1 MDQLTTVLVTVIVL
15 AVLFALLRR
24 GWTARVRRQSG
35 IAAPAA
41 PPTGIEEREPRLVV
55 PGMYVSTTESGAPLE
70 RIAAHGLGVRARA
83 TALVLDD
90 GVLLDR
96 QGAPALFV
104 PAADLVG
111 VGTSSGMVGK
121 FVEKDGL
128 AVLTWK
134 LGSTV
139 VDTGFRTQRAEDKQR
154 LLAAVE
160 AIAPAPHS

>member
-24 GWTARVRRQSG
+24 GWNTRVRRQAG
-35 IAAPAA
+35 IAAPPA
-41 PPTGIEEREPRLVV
+41 PPAWIEEREPRLVV

-83 TALVLDD
+83 RALVLDD
-90 GVLLDR
+90 GVLYDR
-96 QGAPALFV
+96 EGAPALFV
-104 PAADLVG
+104 PAVDVVA

-128 AVLTWK
+128 AVLTWS

-139 VDTGFRTQRAEDKQR
+139 VDTGFRTQRAEDKR
-154 LLAAVE
+154 RFLAAVE
-160 AIAPAPHS
+160 AIAPAPRS

>member
-1 MDQLTTVLVTVIVL
+1 MDQLSTVLVTVLIL

-24 GWTARVRRQSG
+24 GWTTRVRRQSG
-35 IAAPAA
+35 IAAPPA
-41 PPTGIEEREPRLVV
+41 PPAGIEEREPRLVV
-55 PGMYVSTTESGAPLE
+55 PGMYVSTTEAGAPLE

-83 TALVLDD
+83 TALVHDD

-104 PAADLVG
+104 PAADLVA

-128 AVLTWK
+128 AVLTWT

-139 VDTGFRTQRAEDKQR
+139 VDTGFRTQRAEDKRR